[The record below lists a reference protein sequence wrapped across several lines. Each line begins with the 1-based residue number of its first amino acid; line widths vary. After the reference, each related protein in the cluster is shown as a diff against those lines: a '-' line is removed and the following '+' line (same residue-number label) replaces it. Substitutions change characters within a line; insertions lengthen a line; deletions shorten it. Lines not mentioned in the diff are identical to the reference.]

1 MTMIKSISI
10 IVGAAVILV
19 VSCLLLRKDKRKKQ
33 MEREIREERLK
44 FVRKK
49 FTEYLERK
57 DKE

>member
-1 MTMIKSISI
+1 MIKSIAI

-19 VSCLLLRKDKRKKQ
+19 VSCLLIRKDKRKKQ

-49 FTEYLERK
+49 FAEYLERK